1 MLRSLE
7 IVIGLVLGCLGLA
20 HGTDKLHFASAD
32 K

>member
-20 HGTDKLHFASAD
+20 HGTDKLHRERR
-32 K
+32 